1 MVLFLFL
8 LDNIRKKIYINY
20 CTLSLLSS
28 LFSLVWSFA
37 EKKEKRRENPR
48 NEILDANVRRS
59 LSSVSQQL
67 NFFFGAFQL
76 SLPRITLSVS
86 FTQVG
91 GPLSLLCSFSLIP
104 FLFFIAN
111 YYLFFF
117 YYYYC
122 LNSFTLLRSFWCLA
136 FLFLFLKN
144 YSFGKKI

>member
-67 NFFFGAFQL
+67 NFFFGAF
-76 SLPRITLSVS
+76 
-86 FTQVG
+86 
-91 GPLSLLCSFSLIP
+91 
-104 FLFFIAN
+104 
-111 YYLFFF
+111 
-117 YYYYC
+117 
-122 LNSFTLLRSFWCLA
+122 
-136 FLFLFLKN
+136 
-144 YSFGKKI
+144 